1 MDMAEMALRFVLE
14 NKTVGTVIPGM
25 RKLRNVKANTDCSDG
40 ISMEPALHQS
50 LQKHRWDRKPTAWS
64 Q

>member
-1 MDMAEMALRFVLE
+1 LE

-25 RKLRNVKANTDCSDG
+25 RKPRNVKANIDCSDG
-40 ISMEPALHQS
+40 VALDAT
-50 LQKHRWDRKPTAWS
+50 LYKALKNHRWDRKPTEWS